1 MKYQSVLEE
10 EYKKAGK
17 KVVWCT
23 LGENKII
30 VPLSYKGEVDR
41 FIDDIFSYEKEADKY
56 NEYNR
61 KCTLEEDKIDTEMLS
76 VGKIKFLPP
85 LDLVQFDYSNE
96 KIIRKSISRAILK

>member
-23 LGENKII
+23 LGKNKII

-61 KCTLEEDKIDTEMLS
+61 ENKCHENEDHFSAVLQTFCDTHS
-76 VGKIKFLPP
+76 VTESLICC
-85 LDLVQFDYSNE
+85 VS
-96 KIIRKSISRAILK
+96 